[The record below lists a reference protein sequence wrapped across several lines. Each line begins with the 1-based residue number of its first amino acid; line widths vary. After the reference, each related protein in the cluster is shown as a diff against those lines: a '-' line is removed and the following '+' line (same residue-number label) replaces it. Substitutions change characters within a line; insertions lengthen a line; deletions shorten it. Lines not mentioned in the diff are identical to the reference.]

1 MLKLRKKGW
10 VFMAGFMTWATILAG
25 CDKWPGNK
33 DKIHDSEDT
42 IVITRGTPVEITEVQ
57 EISYSEHYSYVA
69 LVTNATLCRTKEGT
83 LVKLELEYQEEYEM
97 LLDSGVMDQ
106 AQEILEKYDVGSW
119 NEFHGDDK
127 MVLDGSWFSFHV
139 EFTDG
144 TSLSASGN
152 NVFPE
157 NQKNVFSEL
166 NDLINPVVDAWYR
179 ENRPDEVDDTASPD
193 ED

>member
-1 MLKLRKKGW
+1 
-10 VFMAGFMTWATILAG
+10 
-25 CDKWPGNK
+25 
-33 DKIHDSEDT
+33 
-42 IVITRGTPVEITEVQ
+42 
-57 EISYSEHYSYVA
+57 
-69 LVTNATLCRTKEGT
+69 
-83 LVKLELEYQEEYEM
+83 
-97 LLDSGVMDQ
+97 
-106 AQEILEKYDVGSW
+106 
-119 NEFHGDDK
+119 

-193 ED
+193 